1 MAQLTTDQQL
11 QFTQGLRMQALQ
23 EITADGKLPVD
34 EEGRAFFAKMLDGAD
49 RQALT
54 LKRIEADN
62 NNSQQDREVALMV
75 TAISHKLAR
84 GGNPF
89 RKANGV
95 SLSTD
100 GHLPEIQVLDGQ
112 MDVGRSSETFRDF
125 IAKVEPEGQ

>member
-11 QFTQGLRMQALQ
+11 QYTQGLRMQALG
-23 EITADGKLPVD
+23 ELTADGKLPTD
-34 EEGRAFFAKMLDGAD
+34 EEGRIFLTKLLDGMD
-49 RQALT
+49 RQSLT

-62 NNSQQDREVALMV
+62 NNSQQDREVALM
-75 TAISHKLAR
+75 AAALSAKIAR

-89 RKANGV
+89 RKTNGAAI
-95 SLSTD
+95 STD
-100 GHLPEIQVLDGQ
+100 GHLPEIEVIEGQ